1 MRLIKNL
8 SREEAFSISVVQI
21 FESPVNSHSA
31 FLPKWILPTASQV

>member
-21 FESPVNSHSA
+21 FEYSIGWVE
-31 FLPKWILPTASQV
+31 